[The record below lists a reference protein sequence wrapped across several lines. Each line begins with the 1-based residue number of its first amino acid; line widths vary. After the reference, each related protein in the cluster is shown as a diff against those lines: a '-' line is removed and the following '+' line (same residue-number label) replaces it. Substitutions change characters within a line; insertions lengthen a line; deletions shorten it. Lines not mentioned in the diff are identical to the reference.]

1 MRYAVANSTAR
12 DLVANARTVPTAAV
26 ETAVMQNSLNIHKHL
41 IIRAEVNNPPTN
53 TKMLEQWL
61 EEFIGFIG
69 MKIMMGPY
77 VAYCENE
84 GNRGITGIA
93 VIETSHIAMHVWDEP
108 VPAMMQLDVYSC
120 AEFDPYS
127 IADKL
132 KQDFDVVKIDYK
144 FLNRETGLKSI
155 RLKKTPI

>member
-1 MRYAVANSTAR
+1 MVANSTAG
-12 DLVANARTVPTAAV
+12 DLVASARTVPHAAV
-26 ETAVMQNSLNIHKHL
+26 GSAVMQNSLNIHKHL
-41 IIRAEVNNPPTN
+41 IIRAEVNNPPTDPK
-53 TKMLEQWL
+53 TLEQWL
-61 EEFIGFIG
+61 KGFIGFID

-77 VAYCENE
+77 VAYCDKE

-120 AEFDPYS
+120 AEFDPYR

-132 KQDFDVVKIDYK
+132 KQDFDVVKLDYK
-144 FLNRETGLKSI
+144 FLNRETGLKPI
-155 RLKKTPI
+155 RLKKSQF